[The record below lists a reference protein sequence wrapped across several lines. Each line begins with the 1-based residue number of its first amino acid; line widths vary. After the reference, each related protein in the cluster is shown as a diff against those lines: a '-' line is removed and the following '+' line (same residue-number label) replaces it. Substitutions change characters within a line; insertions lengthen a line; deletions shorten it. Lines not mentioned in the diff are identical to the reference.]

1 MGEILFRPMTKADV
15 PAVHQLEV
23 ASFRSPWSQ
32 RSLLGECKNKL
43 AHYGVLDDAGEIIA
57 YGGMWIIFEEA
68 HVTNIAVA
76 PQRRRQG
83 LGRRLMKEMIAL
95 AIAKGAAVMT
105 LEVRETNYAAQE
117 LYRQCGFV
125 QAGVRKN
132 YYSDTG
138 EAAYILWNEN
148 LLKTGEN
155 LANPPKSGL

>member
-95 AIAKGAAVMT
+95 ASMMAGKVVSASIDTTVQESLIDET
-105 LEVRETNYAAQE
+105 LKEM
-117 LYRQCGFV
+117 
-125 QAGVRKN
+125 
-132 YYSDTG
+132 G
-138 EAAYILWNEN
+138 ESTWL
-148 LLKTGEN
+148 
-155 LANPPKSGL
+155 S